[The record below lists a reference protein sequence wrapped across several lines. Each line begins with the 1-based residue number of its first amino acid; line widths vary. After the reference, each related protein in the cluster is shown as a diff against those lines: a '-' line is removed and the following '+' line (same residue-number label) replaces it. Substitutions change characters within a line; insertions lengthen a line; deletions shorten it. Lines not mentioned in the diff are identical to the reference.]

1 MFEGV
6 KIVLM
11 PSKQLAEKVNPVDA
25 GKATV
30 LLSLAEFDEELK
42 QSEVGY
48 MLMGKEVAE
57 CSNIPEEVVP
67 LINEFSDVFPDEL
80 SDGLPPLRDIQHHID
95 LEPGV
100 ALPNRP
106 YYRMSPREH
115 EELRRQV
122 EELLSKGQIRESMSP
137 CAVPAL

>member
-1 MFEGV
+1 MSHNGRTNTYNFIFEGV
-6 KIVLM
+6 KIISM

-25 GKATV
+25 GKGTV
-30 LLSLAEFDEELK
+30 LLSLVEFDEELK

-57 CSNIPEEVVP
+57 CSSIPNGVTP
-67 LINEFSDVFPDEL
+67 LIAEFSDVFLEEL
-80 SDGLPPLRDIQHHID
+80 PDGLPPLHDIQHHID
-95 LEPGV
+95 LEPGA

-106 YYRMSPREH
+106 HYKMSPREH

-122 EELLSKGQIRESMSP
+122 EELLSKG
-137 CAVPAL
+137 